1 MTIEEILTAKEG
13 ENFEFKTAE
22 NRFSYT
28 ELQKYASAIS
38 NEGGGKIVFG
48 ITDKRPR
55 KVVGSKAFDQPE
67 RTRKGL
73 IDSLRINVDFEVFND
88 GAEKRVLVF
97 IIPAR
102 PIGLPVQVDGVAWW
116 RDGDSLV
123 PMPEAVRQKIYEESG
138 RDFSAEICKGAV
150 WSDLDTNAIEK
161 FRRVWMEKRGNK
173 QIANVTQ
180 EQLLRDC
187 EALNRKG
194 EITYAALILFGTH
207 EALGEFLA
215 NAETIFEYRVS
226 EASGPA
232 GKRVEY
238 REGFFS
244 YFDRLWD
251 EIDRRNLKLSYQDGF
266 FLYDVYAF
274 NERSVREAV
283 LNAVSHRNYQL
294 PGSVFVRQYNDRIEF
309 ESPGGFIG
317 DITAENIIDRQSAR
331 NRRLAEIL
339 GRCGLVERSG
349 QGMNLIYEE
358 CIKDAKPLPDFEG
371 TTDSR
376 VRLTLGAVI
385 VDESI
390 IRLLKAIGEK
400 TLASFATEDFVAV
413 RAVLMGDKL
422 NRQLKRR
429 IPRLVSIGVLER
441 VGRSKVLVS
450 RQYYKSIGKGGA
462 FTRLKGLDNGT
473 NKALLVQH
481 MKDMG
486 NPGLKLS
493 DFQQVLPSLSI
504 RQIQWLLKDL
514 EANNMVF
521 VKGRTRSA
529 RWFLGQ
535 RTSELTSGLTSELTS
550 IDNG

>member
-1 MTIEEILTAKEG
+1 MTIEEIVTAKEG

-88 GAEKRVLVF
+88 GTENRVLVF
-97 IIPAR
+97 IVPAR

-150 WSDLDTNAIEK
+150 WTDLDPNAIET

-251 EIDRRNLKLSYQDGF
+251 EIDRRNLKLPYQDGF

-413 RAVLMGDKL
+413 RAVLMGGK
-422 NRQLKRR
+422 K
-429 IPRLVSIGVLER
+429 ICPRGSLISYPSEER
-441 VGRSKVLVS
+441 S
-450 RQYYKSIGKGGA
+450 
-462 FTRLKGLDNGT
+462 
-473 NKALLVQH
+473 
-481 MKDMG
+481 
-486 NPGLKLS
+486 
-493 DFQQVLPSLSI
+493 
-504 RQIQWLLKDL
+504 
-514 EANNMVF
+514 VF
-521 VKGRTRSA
+521 R
-529 RWFLGQ
+529 
-535 RTSELTSGLTSELTS
+535 
-550 IDNG
+550 